1 MLKNL
6 NKTADL
12 HIHTIAS
19 DGADTVREALE
30 EARKVNLS
38 AISITDHDSVDAL
51 PQAALLAPEY
61 MIEIIPGV
69 EISVDLGDAEMH
81 LLGYFIDYKNRA
93 LLKRLSRLQKIRAE
107 RAERMLKKLE
117 EMGFP
122 LDMEALLPGQ
132 MSGAIGRL
140 HIAQGLFRAGYV
152 KSLPEAFQRY
162 IGNDGPAYIPKMKLT
177 KEEAL
182 ELIIRAGG
190 VPVLAHPKQLGRDEL
205 IPELIDLGLAGLEAY
220 YPSHSRFTTNHYVE
234 LARHYGILATGGS
247 DCHGANKD
255 NVAMGDVR
263 VPYRIVE
270 DLRERANV
278 NR

>member
-38 AISITDHDSVDAL
+38 AISITDHDSVDSL
-51 PQAALLAPEY
+51 PEAALLAPEY
-61 MIEIIPGV
+61 MIELIPGV
-69 EISVDLGDAEMH
+69 ELSVDLGDAEMH
-81 LLGYFIDYKNRA
+81 LLGYFIDYKNKA
-93 LLKRLSRLQKIRAE
+93 LLKCLSRLRDIRAG

-122 LDMEALLPGQ
+122 LEMETLLPGQ

-152 KSLPEAFQRY
+152 KSVAEAFKRY
-162 IGNDGPAYIPKMKLT
+162 IGNNGPANIPKMKLT
-177 KEEAL
+177 REEAL

-190 VPVLAHPKQLGRDEL
+190 VPVMAHPKQLNRDEL

-255 NVAMGDVR
+255 NVVMGDIR